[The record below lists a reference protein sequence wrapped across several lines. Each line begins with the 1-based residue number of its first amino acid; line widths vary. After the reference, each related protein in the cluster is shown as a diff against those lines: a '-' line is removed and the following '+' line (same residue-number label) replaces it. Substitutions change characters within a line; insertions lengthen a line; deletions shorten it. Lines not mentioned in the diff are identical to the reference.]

1 MSAKLFKV
9 KDGGKVIPVVF
20 LNVEDSTRTEAE
32 NYVKF
37 IKSKIETPL
46 ESVTV
51 KACDDGKVDVEY
63 VARGEKFERIR
74 RITGYLVGT
83 TDRWNDAK
91 QAEERERVKHQ

>member
-9 KDGGKVIPVVF
+9 KDDDKVIPVVF

-46 ESVTV
+46 ESVTI
-51 KACDDGKVDVEY
+51 KACDDAILEVIK
-63 VARGEKFERIR
+63 
-74 RITGYLVGT
+74 
-83 TDRWNDAK
+83 
-91 QAEERERVKHQ
+91 